1 MKQVEKSNRKERIL
15 QTTNLL
21 NALMQVLEHK
31 FDLGSSLNED
41 QPKKGIPSVE
51 DITHVYR
58 ADLYPVMQD
67 LMFRVENE
75 SSDEADS

>member
-1 MKQVEKSNRKERIL
+1 MQ
-15 QTTNLL
+15 
-21 NALMQVLEHK
+21 ALEQK
-31 FDLGSSLNED
+31 FDLETSLND

-51 DITHVYR
+51 DITHIYR

-67 LMFRVENE
+67 PTFRVEKE